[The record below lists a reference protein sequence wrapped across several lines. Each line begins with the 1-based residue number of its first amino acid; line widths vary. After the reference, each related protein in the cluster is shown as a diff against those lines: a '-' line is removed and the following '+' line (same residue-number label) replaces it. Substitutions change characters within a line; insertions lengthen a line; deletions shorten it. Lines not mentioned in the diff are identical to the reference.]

1 MSKLQWR
8 NLWAGLAFTSP
19 FLLGFLALTLYPL
32 FASFYY
38 SFTSYKILT
47 PPQWIGLGNYTQM
60 VRDELFWTAISNTLL
75 YTAMAVPAQL
85 VVAFALA
92 LALNAKI
99 RGLTIYRTLFYL
111 PSLVP
116 LVAVSILWLWLF
128 HTRFGLIN
136 VALQAIGLPRL
147 GWLTNPTLAKPSL
160 VLMSLWGI
168 GPTIVI
174 YLAGLQDVPQQLYEA
189 AELDGA
195 SWLQKIRFVTLPMM
209 TPVILFTLIIGL
221 IDSFQY
227 FTQVY
232 IMTSGG
238 PVNATLMYVIYLYDN
253 AFRYIEMGYASGLAW
268 ILFLVV
274 LLCTLLILRTS
285 ARWVYY
291 GGETQ

>member
-19 FLLGFLALTLYPL
+19 FILGFLALTLYPL
-32 FASFYY
+32 LASFYY

-60 VRDELFWTAISNTLL
+60 VRDELFWTAITNTLF

-85 VVAFALA
+85 VVAFVLA

-99 RGLTIYRTLFYL
+99 RGLTLYRTLFYL

-174 YLAGLQDVPQQLYEA
+174 YLAGLQDVPEQLYEA

-274 LLCTLLILRTS
+274 LACTLIILRTS

-291 GGETQ
+291 GGETR